1 MRSRNV
7 VLGVIVATLCL
18 AGVSASLMGCQNA
31 HDKTHAGTN
40 AAKQY
45 RCPMH
50 PQVVSDRPGSCPI
63 CHMRLELV
71 EDTTMSSSAP
81 ISQDDVPGHAVV
93 HIGPEKQQL
102 IGMKTRA
109 VKKEILTKTI
119 RTTGRVAYDPALYEA
134 EEEYLAARLGQ
145 KAALKQPLGNAVDP
159 KANTIYT
166 KKWGLPIQE
175 KIRSKL
181 LFMGL
186 NDALIEE
193 LWKAG
198 EPDRRL
204 LFPKESD
211 QIWIYA
217 LLYETDLATVR
228 EGDTLQFNAHA
239 VGIHGE
245 VPVRA
250 VGTVIDPATRTVV
263 VRALAPNP
271 SRTLT
276 PEMFLDVQIN
286 ARLGQM
292 LAVPE
297 EAVVFS
303 GKETLVFV
311 EKENGHFEPRPI
323 VLGRKSDDFYE
334 VRSGL
339 SEGEKVVS
347 SGNFLVDSE
356 SRLKAALKNFGE
368 HVHEKESSK

>member
-1 MRSRNV
+1 MKWKNV
-7 VLGVIVATLCL
+7 VLGVIVAALCL
-18 AGVSASLMGCQNA
+18 AGVAASLAGCQNA
-31 HDKTHAGTN
+31 HDKTHVGTN

-71 EDTTMSSSAP
+71 EDTATASSAP
-81 ISQDDVPGHAVV
+81 ISQDQVPGHAVV

-102 IGMKTRA
+102 IGMKIWA
-109 VKKEILTKTI
+109 VKQEILTKTI
-119 RTTGRVAYDPALYEA
+119 RTTGRVAYDPELYEA
-134 EEEYLAARLGQ
+134 QEEYLEARLGQ
-145 KAALKQPLGNAVDP
+145 KVGQKPPLGYLDP
-159 KANTIYT
+159 KGYAYYT
-166 KKWGLPIQE
+166 KKWGLPLQE

-181 LFMGL
+181 LFMGM

-193 LWKAG
+193 LWKTG

-204 LFPKESD
+204 LFPKESGE
-211 QIWIYA
+211 IWVYA
-217 LLYETDLATVR
+217 LLYETDLASVR
-228 EGDTLQFNAHA
+228 EGDALQYSAHA

-245 VPVRA
+245 APVRA

-271 SRTLT
+271 DRTLT
-276 PEMFLDVQIN
+276 PEMFLDVQIST
-286 ARLGQM
+286 RLGKM

-311 EKENGHFEPRPI
+311 EKENGHFEPRPV

-334 VRSGL
+334 IRAGL
-339 SEGEKVVS
+339 SEGESVVE

-368 HVHEKESSK
+368 HVHEKEPSK